1 MRQKVEDMLAKD
13 VSVKDITLDECKHYW
28 KIESS
33 NNPTSVGVCK
43 YCGAEKEFLN
53 SLPDFTVIRR
63 NSRVL
68 ELPGL
73 PESEVSSEKDNSE
86 FEKNNA
92 ALPV

>member
-1 MRQKVEDMLAKD
+1 MRQKVEDMLVKD

-33 NNPTSVGVCK
+33 NDPISIGVCK

-53 SLPDFTVIRR
+53 SLPDYTVIRR

-68 ELPGL
+68 EGPGL
-73 PESEVSSEKDNSE
+73 PESEVDGEKDDSE
-86 FEKNNA
+86 FEKNKA

>member
-1 MRQKVEDMLAKD
+1 MRQKVEDMLIKD

-28 KIESS
+28 KIASS
-33 NNPTSVGVCK
+33 SNPTSIGVCK

-53 SLPDFTVIRR
+53 SLPDYTVIRR

-68 ELPGL
+68 ELPDL
-73 PESEVSSEKDNSE
+73 PESEVDREKDDSE
-86 FEKNNA
+86 SGKNNA

>member
-1 MRQKVEDMLAKD
+1 MRQKVDDMLAKD

-33 NNPTSVGVCK
+33 NNPTNMGVCK
-43 YCGAEKEFLN
+43 YCGAEKEFLS
-53 SLPDFTVIRR
+53 SLPDYTVIRR

-68 ELPGL
+68 ELPDL
-73 PESEVSSEKDNSE
+73 PESEVDSEKDDSE
-86 FEKNNA
+86 IEKKKT

>member
-1 MRQKVEDMLAKD
+1 MRQKVEDMLIKD
-13 VSVKDITLDECKHYW
+13 VSVEDITLDECKHYW

-33 NNPTSVGVCK
+33 NNPTSIGVCK

-53 SLPDFTVIRR
+53 SLPDHTVIRR

-68 ELPGL
+68 GLPDL
-73 PESEVSSEKDNSE
+73 PESEVDGEKDDSE
-86 FEKNNA
+86 IEMKKT

>member
-1 MRQKVEDMLAKD
+1 MRQKTEDMVVKD
-13 VSVKDITLDECKHYW
+13 VSAKDITLDECKHYW

-33 NNPTSVGVCK
+33 NNATSIGVCK

-63 NSRVL
+63 NTRVL
-68 ELPGL
+68 ELPVL
-73 PESEVSSEKDNSE
+73 PESEVSSEKDDSE
-86 FEKNNA
+86 FEKDNA

>member
-1 MRQKVEDMLAKD
+1 MRQKVGDMLIED

-33 NNPTSVGVCK
+33 NNPTSIGVCK

-53 SLPDFTVIRR
+53 SLPDYTVIRR

-68 ELPGL
+68 GLPDL
-73 PESEVSSEKDNSE
+73 PESEVDGEKDDSE
-86 FEKNNA
+86 IEKKKT

>member
-1 MRQKVEDMLAKD
+1 MRQKVEDMLIKD
-13 VSVKDITLDECKHYW
+13 VSVEDITLDECKHYW

-33 NNPTSVGVCK
+33 NNPTSIGVCK

-53 SLPDFTVIRR
+53 SLPDYTVIRR

-68 ELPGL
+68 GLSDL
-73 PESEVSSEKDNSE
+73 PESEVDGEKDDSE
-86 FEKNNA
+86 IEKKKT